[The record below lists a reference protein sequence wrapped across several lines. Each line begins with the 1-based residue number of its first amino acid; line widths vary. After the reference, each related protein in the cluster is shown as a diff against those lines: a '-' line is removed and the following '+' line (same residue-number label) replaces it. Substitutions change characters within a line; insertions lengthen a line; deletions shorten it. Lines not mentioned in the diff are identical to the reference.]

1 MRPRL
6 RSYGLISTWTRSPG
20 STRIRCI
27 RIFPELWARTS
38 WPLSVLTRNVAFLRD
53 SVTVPSSRMACSL
66 ELVLVF
72 DSVLH
77 LLRHDLSMVPG
88 LAPGRSARPER
99 QAAASARRL
108 TRPPKPG
115 LSL

>member
-38 WPLSVLTRNVAFLRD
+38 WPLSVLTRKVAFLRD
-53 SVTVPSSRMACSL
+53 SVTVPSSRMACSF
-66 ELVLVF
+66 VLVF

-77 LLRHDLSMVPG
+77 LLLWHGTQGSGRHDKD
-88 LAPGRSARPER
+88 A
-99 QAAASARRL
+99 QAI
-108 TRPPKPG
+108 KPHLG
-115 LSL
+115 